1 MAISPA
7 TASASAIPGLHLLR
21 TKVADDERGA
31 VREILRP
38 SALVELGLPPLDV
51 RQVNLTFTRA
61 GAVRGIHAEAMHKL
75 VGVAGGEAFGVWVDL
90 RPGPGFAQVVT
101 ASLVLGVQVLVPPGV
116 GNGLQA
122 VTACEYLYCFDQEWQ
137 PGMAGSCV
145 HPLDPD
151 LAIPWPLAVDPT
163 DPAQLSAKDGAQPA
177 LRDLISPPPPP
188 ASPGHP

>member
-1 MAISPA
+1 VPISDASVEPTAID
-7 TASASAIPGLHLLR
+7 GLHLIR

-38 SALVELGLPPLDV
+38 SALAALGLPALDV

-75 VGVAGGEAFGVWVDL
+75 VGVAQGEAFGVWVDL
-90 RPGPGFAQVVT
+90 RPGPGHGRTITVP
-101 ASLVLGVQVLVPPGV
+101 LVLGLQALVPPGV

-122 VTACEYLYCFDQEWQ
+122 ITDCEYLYCFDREWE
-137 PGMAGSCV
+137 PGMAGACV

-151 LAIPWPLAVDPT
+151 LAIPWPLPVDPT
-163 DPAQLSAKDGAQPA
+163 DPSQLSTKDAAQPR
-177 LRDLISPPPPP
+177 LRDL
-188 ASPGHP
+188 ASPSRS